1 MLPKKPAEI
10 FFSLKMFFLHFW
22 RDAYSL
28 ENLKKKK
35 KKKNEEEEE
44 EEEEEKEEAAFG
56 SKLC

>member
-35 KKKNEEEEE
+35 KKKN
-44 EEEEEKEEAAFG
+44 KKYLKIKK
-56 SKLC
+56 KLIINW